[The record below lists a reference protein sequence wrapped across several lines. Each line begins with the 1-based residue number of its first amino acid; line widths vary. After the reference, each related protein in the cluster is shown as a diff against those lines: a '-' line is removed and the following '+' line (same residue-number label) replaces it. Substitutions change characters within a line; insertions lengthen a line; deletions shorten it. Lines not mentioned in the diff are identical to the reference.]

1 MREKAKA
8 REKGE
13 KRMKRRGKATPGRRF
28 GGKVDEV
35 GGVNS
40 CIVSHRGQVEVDMS
54 HILVVS
60 SQ

>member
-1 MREKAKA
+1 
-8 REKGE
+8 
-13 KRMKRRGKATPGRRF
+13 MKRRGKATPGRRF